1 MVKRRREDPN
11 GDENG
16 GKWVRGTSTLPKV
29 FNNPSSSKL
38 KLTWNGNNQPDGPDT
53 HPSLFAESIGVLM
66 TSSHRFDWTKYWE
79 QQGGDDKL
87 WLWNTLKDSWELDE
101 SKKETTLG
109 RIASDEFRNKKTKWK
124 KNFYSRYT
132 TYEERIA
139 HKPEH
144 LSQQEW
150 VNLVQLWDSPEH
162 QRNKRNRSKQIAK
175 HTSGRKGF
183 PEMRAQIIR
192 EEGAPPSQ
200 GDFFVL
206 SHTSRK
212 TNDALDGQSR
222 EYMEKMKELAGRDEN
237 GNQQPLSDEIYRQV
251 MPRERH
257 GRVRLMGRG
266 VTPTS
271 YFGSQASSHGTTS
284 DRVAELEN
292 EMAEMRRVAQEKEEE
307 RQRLETPVEPM
318 LESSARC

>member
-38 KLTWNGNNQPDGPDT
+38 KLTWNGNNQPDGPNT
-53 HPSLFAESIGVLM
+53 HPSLFAESMGVLM
-66 TSSHRFDWTKYWE
+66 TSLHRFDWTKYWE

-101 SKKETTLG
+101 SKKETILG
-109 RIASDEFRNKKTKWK
+109 RITSDEFRNKKTKWK

-132 TYEERIA
+132 TYEERIT
-139 HKPEH
+139 HKP
-144 LSQQEW
+144 EW
-150 VNLVQLWDSPEH
+150 VNLVQFWDSPEH
-162 QRNKRNRSKQIAK
+162 Q
-175 HTSGRKGF
+175 
-183 PEMRAQIIR
+183 IR

-206 SHTSRK
+206 SHTSWK
-212 TNDALDGQSR
+212 ANDALDGQSR
-222 EYMEKMKELAGRDEN
+222 EKKMKELAGRDEN
-237 GNQQPLSDEIYRQV
+237 GNQQPFFDEIYRQV
-251 MPRERH
+251 MSRERH
-257 GRVRLMGRG
+257 GRVRLMGHG

-292 EMAEMRRVAQEKEEE
+292 EMAEMRRVAQEKEE
-307 RQRLETPVEPM
+307 RQRELDEIKRGFD
-318 LESSARC
+318 A

>member
-29 FNNPSSSKL
+29 IS
-38 KLTWNGNNQPDGPDT
+38 
-53 HPSLFAESIGVLM
+53 E
-66 TSSHRFDWTKYWE
+66 
-79 QQGGDDKL
+79 
-87 WLWNTLKDSWELDE
+87 
-101 SKKETTLG
+101 
-109 RIASDEFRNKKTKWK
+109 
-124 KNFYSRYT
+124 
-132 TYEERIA
+132 
-139 HKPEH
+139 
-144 LSQQEW
+144 
-150 VNLVQLWDSPEH
+150 
-162 QRNKRNRSKQIAK
+162 RNKRNRSKQIAK

-222 EYMEKMKELAGRDEN
+222 D
-237 GNQQPLSDEIYRQV
+237 
-251 MPRERH
+251 
-257 GRVRLMGRG
+257 
-266 VTPTS
+266 

-292 EMAEMRRVAQEKEEE
+292 EMAEMRTEEIAQEKEEE
-307 RQRLETPVEPM
+307 RQRELDEIKRGFDARYEAMEARFMETLMQRTSLSRM
-318 LESSARC
+318 L

>member
-1 MVKRRREDPN
+1 MRARKKLLWVELPQMNSGIRRLNGKRISIHLPRHMREYI
-11 GDENG
+11 
-16 GKWVRGTSTLPKV
+16 S
-29 FNNPSSSKL
+29 
-38 KLTWNGNNQPDGPDT
+38 
-53 HPSLFAESIGVLM
+53 
-66 TSSHRFDWTKYWE
+66 
-79 QQGGDDKL
+79 
-87 WLWNTLKDSWELDE
+87 
-101 SKKETTLG
+101 
-109 RIASDEFRNKKTKWK
+109 
-124 KNFYSRYT
+124 
-132 TYEERIA
+132 
-139 HKPEH
+139 HKPEQTITTRMGQ
-144 LSQQEW
+144 SCA
-150 VNLVQLWDSPEH
+150 VQDSPEH
-162 QRNKRNRSKQIAK
+162 QVISERNKRNRSKQIAK
-175 HTSGRKGF
+175 HTSGEK
-183 PEMRAQIIR
+183 IR

-222 EYMEKMKELAGRDEN
+222 EYIEKMKELAGRDEN

-284 DRVAELEN
+284 DRVAKLEN

-307 RQRLETPVEPM
+307 RQHELDEIKRGFD
-318 LESSARC
+318 A

>member
-53 HPSLFAESIGVLM
+53 HPNLFAESMGVLM
-66 TSSHRFDWTKYWE
+66 TSSY
-79 QQGGDDKL
+79 
-87 WLWNTLKDSWELDE
+87 
-101 SKKETTLG
+101 
-109 RIASDEFRNKKTKWK
+109 RIDLIGLNIGSNKVEMINYGYGT
-124 KNFYSRYT
+124 RL
-132 TYEERIA
+132 RI
-139 HKPEH
+139 
-144 LSQQEW
+144 SM
-150 VNLVQLWDSPEH
+150 VIS

-175 HTSGRKGF
+175 HTSGRKDWLIRNKSNNNLIVSG
-183 PEMRAQIIR
+183 QIR

-212 TNDALDGQSR
+212 TNDALDRQSR
-222 EYMEKMKELAGRDEN
+222 EYIEKMKELAGRDEN

-257 GRVRLMGRG
+257 GCVRLMGRG

-271 YFGSQASSHGTTS
+271 YFGSQASSHGTTF
-284 DRVAELEN
+284 DRVVELEN

-307 RQRLETPVEPM
+307 RQRELDEINRGFNARYEAMEARFMETLMQRTSLFRM
-318 LESSARC
+318 L

>member
-1 MVKRRREDPN
+1 MITDDHGRRISARNLDRIHNERFGSWFENHVQQMKRD
-11 GDENG
+11 G

-53 HPSLFAESIGVLM
+53 HPSLFVESMGVLM

-87 WLWNTLKDSWELDE
+87 WLWNTLKDSRELDK

-109 RIASDEFRNKKTKWK
+109 QIASDEFRNKKTKWK
-124 KNFYSRYT
+124 KNFYSRYM
-132 TYEERIA
+132 TYEERIV
-139 HKPEH
+139 HKPEQ

-150 VNLVQLWDSPEH
+150 VNLVQFWDSPEH
-162 QRNKRNRSKQIAK
+162 Q
-175 HTSGRKGF
+175 
-183 PEMRAQIIR
+183 IR

-222 EYMEKMKELAGRDEN
+222 EKKMKELAGRDEN
-237 GNQQPLSDEIYRQV
+237 GNQQPFSDEIYRQV

-271 YFGSQASSHGTTS
+271 YFGS
-284 DRVAELEN
+284 
-292 EMAEMRRVAQEKEEE
+292 
-307 RQRLETPVEPM
+307 
-318 LESSARC
+318 